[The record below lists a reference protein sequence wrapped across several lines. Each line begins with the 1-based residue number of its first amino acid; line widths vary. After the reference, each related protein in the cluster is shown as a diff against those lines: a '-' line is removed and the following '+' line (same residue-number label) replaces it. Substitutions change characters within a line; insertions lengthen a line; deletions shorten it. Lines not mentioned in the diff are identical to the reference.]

1 MNDKERT
8 LKQGVSENTLTSM
21 QRLRPR
27 GLQAYITITYVWV
40 TVAAV
45 LVLET
50 LALAING
57 IDPGIGPW
65 QFTGRVASSVL
76 VSLLIAAPIGGLFG
90 LITTR
95 GLVRRLHS
103 LVKASTRFAN
113 GDYIQR
119 VQVSHADEVGQLEQ
133 QFNRMAEQLV
143 ASIAQQQT
151 LAEHN

>member
-1 MNDKERT
+1 M
-8 LKQGVSENTLTSM
+8 
-21 QRLRPR
+21 
-27 GLQAYITITYVWV
+27 TISYVWV

-57 IDPGIGPW
+57 IAPGISPW
-65 QFTGRVASSVL
+65 QFTGRLASSVL

-103 LVKASTRFAN
+103 LMRASTRFAN
-113 GDYIQR
+113 GDYMQR
-119 VQVSHADEVGQLEQ
+119 VQVSRADEVGQLEQ

-151 LAEHN
+151 LAEQNARIQERAHLT